1 MITKEVC
8 TEDKILSAA
17 YKTHLLYGYH
27 GTTLHKIA
35 TLAGV
40 NKSVIH
46 YYFRSKDKLYLKV
59 VEKVLDLLLS
69 TSFEINSNRE
79 EFERLRWFLLTE
91 LYNNKSLFEQT
102 VKELNPI
109 NWGEYLMDIQNRLD
123 FESTPKH

>member
-1 MITKEVC
+1 MKIKEVC

-102 VKELNPI
+102 LKELKPI
-109 NWGEYLMDIQNRLD
+109 NWGEYLMEIQNRLD
-123 FESTPKH
+123 FESAPKH